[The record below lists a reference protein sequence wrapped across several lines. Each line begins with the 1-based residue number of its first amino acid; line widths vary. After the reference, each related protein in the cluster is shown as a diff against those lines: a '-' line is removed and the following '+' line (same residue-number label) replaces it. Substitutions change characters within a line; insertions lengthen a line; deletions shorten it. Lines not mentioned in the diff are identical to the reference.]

1 MVHSIQH
8 DWQPINQSH
17 GYPKS
22 WPSSRRSKRPQAR
35 AGSPGLRDSKSRLGI
50 WSLIFKKH
58 FYIYVSRFE
67 YAHVRKYIWSF
78 AIIAFRKWHRL
89 TGGDNYSVDVVS
101 RLNIIHM
108 RYEEREV
115 STTSQPVSHACMF
128 QPIWARSRGSFLNAL
143 LASCCYKAPR
153 VVITIL
159 WWSYWKCG
167 EDVPKTNPK
176 EREDVPEWVNNHI
189 KPQVKEPKQ

>member
-1 MVHSIQH
+1 MIDNPSINLMATPNLGPAAG
-8 DWQPINQSH
+8 DQS
-17 GYPKS
+17 GPK
-22 WPSSRRSKRPQAR
+22 PGQAVLVWET
-35 AGSPGLRDSKSRLGI
+35 ASPDLVFDL
-50 WSLIFKKH
+50 LIFKKH

-189 KPQVKEPKQ
+189 KPQVKETKQ

>member
-1 MVHSIQH
+1 MIDNPSTNLMATPNLGPAAG
-8 DWQPINQSH
+8 DQS
-17 GYPKS
+17 GPK
-22 WPSSRRSKRPQAR
+22 PGQAVLVWET
-35 AGSPGLRDSKSRLGI
+35 ASPDLVFDL
-50 WSLIFKKH
+50 LIFKKH

-101 RLNIIHM
+101 RLNM
-108 RYEEREV
+108 RYEECEV

-128 QPIWARSRGSFLNAL
+128 QRIWARSRGSCLNAL

-159 WWSYWKCG
+159 CG
-167 EDVPKTNPK
+167 LILKMRRRCSKD
-176 EREDVPEWVNNHI
+176 
-189 KPQVKEPKQ
+189 KP